1 MSLILQILFIL
12 AMLTWFV
19 ITISLIKKTVRNICN
34 RIREIREL
42 KIAIKEEEEKWL
54 AGCVNDLIE
63 IQKTR
68 QRIMRENAK

>member
-42 KIAIKEEEEKWL
+42 KNAIKEEEAAWTEEMVDK
-54 AGCVNDLIE
+54 LIE
-63 IQKTR
+63 IRKTR
-68 QRIMRENAK
+68 QRIIEESK